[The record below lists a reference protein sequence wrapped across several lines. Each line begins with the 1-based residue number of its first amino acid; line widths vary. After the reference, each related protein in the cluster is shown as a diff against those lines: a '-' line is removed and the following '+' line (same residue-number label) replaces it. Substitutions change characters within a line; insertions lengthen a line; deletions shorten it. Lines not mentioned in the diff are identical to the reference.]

1 MNDFYSFID
10 KNDSAG
16 IVRWFHSSID
26 SLKASGATVGAI
38 CSNTPHLY
46 QKEIFEDASL
56 PMVSIVDSAIEYIK
70 SRGYARVLV
79 LGTPITMERGL
90 YDKTYPPVLLLPLCS
105 TFSKRPAIVL
115 CTVRKGMFKSS
126 EILTAEQPGLLFCPV
141 MSRHKKTATWIM
153 YQVAEKSI
161 EDGGTYMIDVI
172 VILCAMS

>member
-90 YDKTYPPVLLLPLCS
+90 YDKKM
-105 TFSKRPAIVL
+105 SKFGIEICNIGWA
-115 CTVRKGMFKSS
+115 KNGKSS

-141 MSRHKKTATWIM
+141 MSRQKKTATWIM